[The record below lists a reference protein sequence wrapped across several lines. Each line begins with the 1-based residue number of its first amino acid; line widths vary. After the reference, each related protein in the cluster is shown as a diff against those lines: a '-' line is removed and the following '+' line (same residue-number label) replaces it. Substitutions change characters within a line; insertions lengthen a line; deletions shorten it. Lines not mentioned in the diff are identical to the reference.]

1 MIYMENKNAMSEI
14 IKQAKKIEENN
25 FNNMEFATSMTML
38 INSNDLAQPKDRDL
52 ADKVNRLNRHIED
65 INKLT
70 DELLQNLISKHN

>member
-1 MIYMENKNAMSEI
+1 MENKNAMSEI

>member
-1 MIYMENKNAMSEI
+1 MIYIENKNTMSEI
-14 IKQAKKIEENN
+14 IKQAKKIEQNN

>member
-1 MIYMENKNAMSEI
+1 MENKNTMSEI